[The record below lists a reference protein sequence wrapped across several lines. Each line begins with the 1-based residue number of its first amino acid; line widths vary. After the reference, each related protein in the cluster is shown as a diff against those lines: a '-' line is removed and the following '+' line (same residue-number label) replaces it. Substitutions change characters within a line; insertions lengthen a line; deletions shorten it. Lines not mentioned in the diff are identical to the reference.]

1 MGRDFRPH
9 VPRSRPAAAAERGT
23 VSRPGRRS
31 PQLSRSDLVGGLRPA
46 RPPGP
51 APPGAQHCAH
61 GARFVPPVI
70 GSARCSSSQGGVT
83 FSAEAAP
90 TVGRLRAA
98 PEPPG
103 PPALRLTR
111 SPAHRGREPG
121 PRGGGSG
128 GWAGPG
134 GRRLTPPTPPGRLLR
149 GSPVTTAEP
158 GEVSQASRLSAS
170 QKKGTGV
177 AACSGEGSR
186 LRLPIPPAPRAPPC
200 HPCGNANGRGSRRP
214 PSSPGAG
221 LAARR
226 APSEL
231 AAPTG
236 PVSVPSPTPSPAHPL
251 GARALGPQTR
261 PKEKKGGPAT
271 RGFTGARSSGL
282 RALGPRL
289 GERAGGGARA
299 PPPPR
304 RARRYKSSPQRPP
317 ALSAPPRPTDS
328 RVFCCSPRR
337 VPEARW

>member
-1 MGRDFRPH
+1 M
-9 VPRSRPAAAAERGT
+9 
-23 VSRPGRRS
+23 
-31 PQLSRSDLVGGLRPA
+31 
-46 RPPGP
+46 
-51 APPGAQHCAH
+51 
-61 GARFVPPVI
+61 
-70 GSARCSSSQGGVT
+70 T

-158 GEVSQASRLSAS
+158 GEVSQASRLSVS

-214 PSSPGAG
+214 SVVPRSRPRGPQSS
-221 LAARR
+221 
-226 APSEL
+226 
-231 AAPTG
+231 
-236 PVSVPSPTPSPAHPL
+236 L
-251 GARALGPQTR
+251 GARR
-261 PKEKKGGPAT
+261 PHRA
-271 RGFTGARSSGL
+271 GL
-282 RALGPRL
+282 RPLPHAVPGPPA
-289 GERAGGGARA
+289 GCVRAGAADPSKRKKRGPG
-299 PPPPR
+299 
-304 RARRYKSSPQRPP
+304 Y
-317 ALSAPPRPTDS
+317 S
-328 RVFCCSPRR
+328 RLYGRT
-337 VPEARW
+337 